1 MAESLKQKTFKGMV
15 WTTAAKFAVQG
26 FNFIQGIILARLL
39 DPSDFGLI
47 AMAGVFTAIS
57 ATFVDSGFSNAL
69 VRNKERTE
77 MDYSTTFV
85 TNVALSLFFCLL
97 LCACSGLIA
106 DFYHQDKLR
115 KIVILCASQ
124 LFLGSINA
132 VQGTRLTINLD
143 FRTKGII
150 NVISVVVTGLV
161 TIAMAF
167 MGYGVWSLIYPLFF
181 KIVLEFFLYRYFQHW
196 FPKIQFSWA
205 SWNKSFSFGSK
216 LLLSSLINT
225 VYSNIAPL
233 IIGKKYSAADLG
245 YYNKAEGYAALPS
258 KTATQV
264 LGGVTF
270 PVLAEVQD
278 DMEAL
283 QSVYRRLI
291 RLSAYVVFP
300 LMMGIAALARPLIIC
315 LITEKWSQSIL
326 YLQIVCF
333 ALMWYPVHSLN
344 LNLLQVKGRSDLF
357 LRLEIIKKLIGLTT
371 LFITVPI
378 GLVAMCIG
386 QVCVSLISL
395 VINTHYTGKMIDVG
409 FLKQMKDLLPSLL
422 YSVSMGA
429 VIWFC
434 IKLVP
439 NLWVQL
445 AVGIAVGA
453 AYYLGVSKLT
463 RSPELAYVVRLLKEN
478 VLPKLRKNK

>member
-1 MAESLKQKTFKGMV
+1 MAESLKQNTFKGMV

-39 DPSDFGLI
+39 DPGDFGLI

-57 ATFVDSGFSNAL
+57 GTFVDSGFSNAL

-115 KIVILCASQ
+115 KIVVLCASQ

-150 NVISVVVTGLV
+150 NVISVIVTGLV

-196 FPKIQFSWA
+196 FPKLQFSWD
-205 SWNKSFSFGSK
+205 SWRKSFSFGSK

-225 VYSNIAPL
+225 LYGNIAPL

-300 LMMGIAALARPLIIC
+300 LMMGIAALARPLVIC

-357 LRLEIIKKLIGLTT
+357 LRLEIIKKAVGLTT
-371 LFITVPI
+371 LFITVPL
-378 GLVAMCIG
+378 GLAAICTG
-386 QVCVSLISL
+386 QVFVSLISL

-409 FLKQMKDLLPSLL
+409 FLRQMKDLLPSFL

-463 RSPELAYVVRLLKEN
+463 RSPELDYVVQLLKEN

>member
-97 LCACSGLIA
+97 LCACSGLIV

-115 KIVILCASQ
+115 KIVVLCASQ

-196 FPKIQFSWA
+196 FPKLQFSWE
-205 SWNKSFSFGSK
+205 SWKKSFSFGSK

-225 VYSNIAPL
+225 LYGNIAPL

-357 LRLEIIKKLIGLTT
+357 LRLEIIKKAIGLTT
-371 LFITVPI
+371 LFITVPL
-378 GLVAMCIG
+378 GLAAMCVG

-409 FLKQMKDLLPSLL
+409 FLKQMKDLLPSFL

-463 RSPELAYVVRLLKEN
+463 RSPELDYVVQLLKEN

>member
-196 FPKIQFSWA
+196 FPKLQFSWE
-205 SWNKSFSFGSK
+205 SWKKSFSFGSK

-225 VYSNIAPL
+225 LYGNIAPL

-300 LMMGIAALARPLIIC
+300 LMMGIAALARPLVIC

-357 LRLEIIKKLIGLTT
+357 LRLEIIKKVIGLTT

-386 QVCVSLISL
+386 QVFVSLISL

-463 RSPELAYVVRLLKEN
+463 RSPELDYVVQLLKEN

>member
-196 FPKIQFSWA
+196 FPKLQFSWD
-205 SWNKSFSFGSK
+205 SWRKSFSFGSK

-225 VYSNIAPL
+225 LYGNIAPL

-300 LMMGIAALARPLIIC
+300 LMMGIAALARPLVIC

-357 LRLEIIKKLIGLTT
+357 LRLEIIKKVIGLTT

-386 QVCVSLISL
+386 QVFVSLISL

-463 RSPELAYVVRLLKEN
+463 RSPELDYVVQLLKEN

>member
-39 DPSDFGLI
+39 DPGDFGLI

-85 TNVALSLFFCLL
+85 NNVALSLFFCLL

-115 KIVILCASQ
+115 KIVVLCASQ

-143 FRTKGII
+143 FKTKGII

-161 TIAMAF
+161 TIALAF
-167 MGYGVWSLIYPLFF
+167 MGYGVWSLIYPLFL

-205 SWNKSFSFGSK
+205 SWKKSFSFGSK

-225 VYSNIAPL
+225 VYTNLTPL
-233 IIGKKYSAADLG
+233 VIGKKYSSSDLG
-245 YYNKAEGYAALPS
+245 FYNKAEGYAALPCG
-258 KTATQV
+258 TATQV
-264 LGGVTF
+264 LSGVTF

-278 DMEAL
+278 DNQAL

-291 RLSAYVVFP
+291 RLSAFIVFP
-300 LMMGIAALARPLIIC
+300 LMMGIAALAKPLIIC
-315 LITEKWSQSIL
+315 LITEKWNQSIV
-326 YLQIVCF
+326 YLQIICCS
-333 ALMWYPVHSLN
+333 LMWFPVHSLN

-357 LRLEIIKKLIGLTT
+357 LRLEIIKKALGLTV

-378 GLVAMCIG
+378 GLIAMCLG
-386 QVCVSLISL
+386 QVVHSVICL

-409 FLKQMKDLLPSLL
+409 FFKQMRDLLPSFF
-422 YSVSMGA
+422 YSLSMG
-429 VIWFC
+429 VVVWFA
-434 IKLVP
+434 IKLFP

-445 AVGIAVGA
+445 VVGTILGV
-453 AYYLGVSKLT
+453 AYYFGISKLT
-463 RSPELAYVVRLLKEN
+463 KSSELAYVIQLLKEN
-478 VLPKLRKNK
+478 VLPRFSKTN

>member
-181 KIVLEFFLYRYFQHW
+181 KIVLEFFLYRCFQHW
-196 FPKIQFSWA
+196 FPKLQFSWE
-205 SWNKSFSFGSK
+205 SWKKSFSFGSK

-278 DMEAL
+278 DRQAL

-300 LMMGIAALARPLIIC
+300 LMMGIAALARPLVIC

-357 LRLEIIKKLIGLTT
+357 LRLEIIKKVIGLTT

-463 RSPELAYVVRLLKEN
+463 RSPELDYVVQLLKEN

>member
-115 KIVILCASQ
+115 KIVVLCASQ

-143 FRTKGII
+143 FKTKGII

-196 FPKIQFSWA
+196 FPKIQFSWE
-205 SWNKSFSFGSK
+205 SWKKSFSFGSK
-216 LLLSSLINT
+216 LLLSSLLDTIYGNL
-225 VYSNIAPL
+225 APL
-233 IIGKKYSAADLG
+233 IIGKKYSATG
-245 YYNKAEGYAALPS
+245 P
-258 KTATQV
+258 
-264 LGGVTF
+264 GG
-270 PVLAEVQD
+270 
-278 DMEAL
+278 
-283 QSVYRRLI
+283 
-291 RLSAYVVFP
+291 
-300 LMMGIAALARPLIIC
+300 
-315 LITEKWSQSIL
+315 
-326 YLQIVCF
+326 
-333 ALMWYPVHSLN
+333 
-344 LNLLQVKGRSDLF
+344 
-357 LRLEIIKKLIGLTT
+357 
-371 LFITVPI
+371 
-378 GLVAMCIG
+378 
-386 QVCVSLISL
+386 
-395 VINTHYTGKMIDVG
+395 
-409 FLKQMKDLLPSLL
+409 
-422 YSVSMGA
+422 GA
-429 VIWFC
+429 
-434 IKLVP
+434 
-439 NLWVQL
+439 
-445 AVGIAVGA
+445 G
-453 AYYLGVSKLT
+453 
-463 RSPELAYVVRLLKEN
+463 
-478 VLPKLRKNK
+478 

>member
-1 MAESLKQKTFKGMV
+1 LAESLKQKTFKGMV

-150 NVISVVVTGLV
+150 NVISVIVTGLV

-196 FPKIQFSWA
+196 FPKIQFSWD
-205 SWNKSFSFGSK
+205 SWRKSFSFGSK

-278 DMEAL
+278 DRQAL

-357 LRLEIIKKLIGLTT
+357 LRLEIIKKAIGLTT
-371 LFITVPI
+371 LFITVPL
-378 GLVAMCIG
+378 GLSAMCVG

-409 FLKQMKDLLPSLL
+409 FLKQMKDLLPSFL

-445 AVGIAVGA
+445 AVGLAIGV

-463 RSPELAYVVRLLKEN
+463 RSPELDYVVQLLKEN

>member
-150 NVISVVVTGLV
+150 NVISVVITGLV

-196 FPKIQFSWA
+196 FPKLQFSWE
-205 SWNKSFSFGSK
+205 SWKKSFSFGSK
-216 LLLSSLINT
+216 LLLSSLIYT
-225 VYSNIAPL
+225 VYHNIAPI
-233 IIGKKYSAADLG
+233 IIGKKYTAADLG
-245 YYNKAEGYAALPS
+245 YYNKAEGYAALPA
-258 KTATQV
+258 KTVNQV
-264 LGGVTF
+264 LSGVSF

-278 DMEAL
+278 DYESL

-300 LMMGIAALARPLIIC
+300 LMMGIAALARPLVIC

-326 YLQIVCF
+326 YLQVVCF
-333 ALMWYPVHSLN
+333 SLMWHPIHALN
-344 LNLLQVKGRSDLF
+344 INLLQVKGRSDLF
-357 LRLEIIKKLIGLTT
+357 LRLEILKTIVGITI
-371 LFITVPI
+371 LFITVQI
-378 GLVAMCIG
+378 SLLAMCVG
-386 QVCVSLISL
+386 QVVNSLFAL
-395 VINTHYTGKMIDVG
+395 LINTFYTGKMIDVG
-409 FLKQMKDLLPSLL
+409 FFKQMKDLLPSFL

-453 AYYLGVSKLT
+453 AYYLSVSKLT
-463 RSPELAYVVRLLKEN
+463 RSPELDYVVQLLREN

>member
-115 KIVILCASQ
+115 KIVVLCASQ

-143 FRTKGII
+143 FKTKGII

-167 MGYGVWSLIYPLFF
+167 MGYGVWSLIYPLFL

-196 FPKIQFSWA
+196 FPKLQFSWD
-205 SWNKSFSFGSK
+205 SWKKSFSFGSK

-225 VYSNIAPL
+225 VYNNIAPL

-278 DMEAL
+278 DRQAL

-300 LMMGIAALARPLIIC
+300 LMMGIAALARPLVIC

-357 LRLEIIKKLIGLTT
+357 LRLEIIKKVIGLTT

-409 FLKQMKDLLPSLL
+409 FLKQMKDILPSLL

-439 NLWVQL
+439 ILWVQL

>member
-196 FPKIQFSWA
+196 FPKLQFSWD
-205 SWNKSFSFGSK
+205 SWRKSFSFGSK

-225 VYSNIAPL
+225 VYINIAPL

-357 LRLEIIKKLIGLTT
+357 LRLEIIKKVIGLTT

-386 QVCVSLISL
+386 QVFVSLISL

-445 AVGIAVGA
+445 AVGLAIGG

-463 RSPELAYVVRLLKEN
+463 RSPELDYVVQLLKEN

>member
-1 MAESLKQKTFKGMV
+1 
-15 WTTAAKFAVQG
+15 
-26 FNFIQGIILARLL
+26 
-39 DPSDFGLI
+39 
-47 AMAGVFTAIS
+47 
-57 ATFVDSGFSNAL
+57 
-69 VRNKERTE
+69 
-77 MDYSTTFV
+77 
-85 TNVALSLFFCLL
+85 
-97 LCACSGLIA
+97 
-106 DFYHQDKLR
+106 
-115 KIVILCASQ
+115 
-124 LFLGSINA
+124 
-132 VQGTRLTINLD
+132 
-143 FRTKGII
+143 
-150 NVISVVVTGLV
+150 
-161 TIAMAF
+161 

-196 FPKIQFSWA
+196 FPKLQFSWE
-205 SWNKSFSFGSK
+205 SWKKSFSFGSK

-225 VYSNIAPL
+225 VYNNIAPL

-278 DMEAL
+278 DRQAL

-300 LMMGIAALARPLIIC
+300 LMMGIAALARPLVIC

-357 LRLEIIKKLIGLTT
+357 LRLEIIKKVIGLTT

-386 QVCVSLISL
+386 QVFVSLISL

-409 FLKQMKDLLPSLL
+409 FLKQMKDILPSLL

-439 NLWVQL
+439 ILWVQL

-478 VLPKLRKNK
+478 VLPKLRK

>member
-85 TNVALSLFFCLL
+85 TNVVLSLVFCLI

-106 DFYHQDKLR
+106 GFYHQDKLR

-143 FRTKGII
+143 FKTKGII

-196 FPKIQFSWA
+196 FPKLQFSWE
-205 SWNKSFSFGSK
+205 SWKKSFSFGSK

-225 VYSNIAPL
+225 VYNNIAPL

-278 DMEAL
+278 DRQAL

-300 LMMGIAALARPLIIC
+300 LMMGIAALARPLVIC

-357 LRLEIIKKLIGLTT
+357 LRLEIIKKVIGLTT

-386 QVCVSLISL
+386 QVFVSLISL

-409 FLKQMKDLLPSLL
+409 FLKQMKDILPSLL

-439 NLWVQL
+439 ILWVQL

-478 VLPKLRKNK
+478 VLPKLRK

>member
-150 NVISVVVTGLV
+150 NVISVIVTGLV

-167 MGYGVWSLIYPLFF
+167 MGYGVWSLIYSLFL

-205 SWNKSFSFGSK
+205 SWKKSFSFGSK
-216 LLLSSLINT
+216 LLLSSLLDTIYGNL
-225 VYSNIAPL
+225 APL
-233 IIGKKYSAADLG
+233 IIGKKYSATDLG
-245 YYNKAEGYAALPS
+245 YYNKAEGYAGLPS
-258 KTATQV
+258 RSISQV
-264 LGGVTF
+264 LCGVTF
-270 PVLAEVQD
+270 PVLSEVQED
-278 DMEAL
+278 SYAL

-291 RLSAYVVFP
+291 RLSAFITFP
-300 LMMGIAALARPLIIC
+300 LMMGIAALSEPLVIC
-315 LITEKWSQSIL
+315 LITEKWSQSIM

-333 ALMWYPVHSLN
+333 AFMLYPIHALN
-344 LNLLQVKGRSDLF
+344 MNLLQVKGRSDLF
-357 LRLEIIKKLIGLTT
+357 LRLEIIKKALGLFILI
-371 LFITVPI
+371 ITVPL
-378 GLVAMCIG
+378 GLVAMCFG
-386 QVCVSLISL
+386 QVVSSLVSL
-395 VINTHYTGKMIDVG
+395 VINTHYTGRLIDVG
-409 FLKQMKDLLPSLL
+409 FIKQMKDIFPSFF
-422 YSVSMGA
+422 YSVLMGLL
-429 VIWFC
+429 IWVLISLFTNFWV
-434 IKLVP
+434 KLAIGSVVGIVFY
-439 NLWVQL
+439 L
-445 AVGIAVGA
+445 GIAVITK
-453 AYYLGVSKLT
+453 S
-463 RSPELAYVVRLLKEN
+463 SELKYILQLIKEN
-478 VLPKLRKNK
+478 VFMAQR

>member
-196 FPKIQFSWA
+196 FPKLQFSWE
-205 SWNKSFSFGSK
+205 SWKKSFSFGSK

-225 VYSNIAPL
+225 LYGNIAPL

-357 LRLEIIKKLIGLTT
+357 LRLEIIKKVIGLTT

-386 QVCVSLISL
+386 QVFVSLISL

-463 RSPELAYVVRLLKEN
+463 RSPELDYVVQLLKEN